1 MTESLADRFETTDL
15 PESVDE
21 AAVDRL
27 ATVAHLLDECVRLP
41 GGVSVGLDPIL
52 GVVPVVGDALS
63 AGLSLYIV
71 GEAAYLGVSY
81 TTVVRML
88 GNVAVDVVGGS
99 VPVVGIL
106 FDAFWRANRR
116 NVELVLD
123 ELAVDTSAAPAE
135 SGTTGEAADTTT
147 RDETTG
153 TTPGSE
159 TTNTTTGDEATGTAA
174 GGETDPDVVTIEVGT
189 ETDD

>member
-41 GGVSVGLDPIL
+41 GGVSVGLDPL
-52 GVVPVVGDALS
+52 LNVVPVVGDALS

-71 GEAAYLGVSY
+71 GEAAYLGVPY

-88 GNVAVDVVGGS
+88 GNVAVDVVGGA
-99 VPVVGIL
+99 VPVVGVV

-123 ELAVDTSAAPAE
+123 ELAVETHQPVE
-135 SGTTGEAADTTT
+135 SEPTADGTGDA
-147 RDETTG
+147 
-153 TTPGSE
+153 
-159 TTNTTTGDEATGTAA
+159 TTGD
-174 GGETDPDVVTIEVGT
+174 DPDTGGITIEVGT

>member
-41 GGVSVGLDPIL
+41 GGVSVGLDPL
-52 GVVPVVGDALS
+52 LSVVPVVGDTLS
-63 AGLSLYIV
+63 AGLSLYVV

-123 ELAVDTSAAPAE
+123 ELAVDAVVGDREETRVAGESAATGDSGSGETTDPE
-135 SGTTGEAADTTT
+135 SSETATP
-147 RDETTG
+147 DETA
-153 TTPGSE
+153 PG
-159 TTNTTTGDEATGTAA
+159 
-174 GGETDPDVVTIEVGT
+174 VVTIEVGT
-189 ETDD
+189 EADD